1 MKTETV
7 EVDKALFEVL
17 SAFSAAAAEVKA
29 PWLVIGATARIM
41 LLEQIYAWPQG
52 IGTQDIDFAVQVG
65 DWEHYKLLCEYITK
79 ADVYAAERK
88 PAKRFRS
95 KEDTVF
101 DLVPYGGVENEAKQ
115 VFWPPDNDDVM
126 TVRGFESAA
135 KDAVSVIVNQKLK
148 IRVVSPR
155 GLCALKFFAWEE
167 RHRQH
172 PGRDAKDIAYLFK
185 HIESLYPPDKLFG
198 DHPRAVEVADYKIQN
213 AGYYQLGFDVAELIA
228 EEDQTFLNELLAIE
242 LKDNEDSV
250 LCRELHKYTDM
261 QTLEETRNALHYFY
275 KGLEHA

>member
-1 MKTETV
+1 MKAETV
-7 EVDKALFEVL
+7 EVDEALFEVL

-155 GLCALKFFAWEE
+155 GLCALKFL
-167 RHRQH
+167 
-172 PGRDAKDIAYLFK
+172 PGRNVIDNTPAGMQKTLPTYSNTSNLCTHQINYLVIILGRLRWLIIKFK
-185 HIESLYPPDKLFG
+185 TPATI
-198 DHPRAVEVADYKIQN
+198 N
-213 AGYYQLGFDVAELIA
+213 
-228 EEDQTFLNELLAIE
+228 LA
-242 LKDNEDSV
+242 S
-250 LCRELHKYTDM
+250 M
-261 QTLEETRNALHYFY
+261 
-275 KGLEHA
+275 

>member
-1 MKTETV
+1 M
-7 EVDKALFEVL
+7 
-17 SAFSAAAAEVKA
+17 
-29 PWLVIGATARIM
+29 RI
-41 LLEQIYAWPQG
+41 
-52 IGTQDIDFAVQVG
+52 
-65 DWEHYKLLCEYITK
+65 
-79 ADVYAAERK
+79 
-88 PAKRFRS
+88 
-95 KEDTVF
+95 
-101 DLVPYGGVENEAKQ
+101 
-115 VFWPPDNDDVM
+115 
-126 TVRGFESAA
+126 
-135 KDAVSVIVNQKLK
+135 
-148 IRVVSPR
+148 
-155 GLCALKFFAWEE
+155 KFFAWEE